1 LRKRICERNLERIK
15 LVEVL
20 REILARL
27 SYSYRADF
35 ISRFGWIEPMAE
47 KAV

>member
-1 LRKRICERNLERIK
+1 LKGLSWQK
-15 LVEVL
+15 FL

>member
-20 REILARL
+20 RETLARL
-27 SYSYRADF
+27 SYSYRAGF
-35 ISRFGWIEPMAE
+35 VSRFGWIEPMVD